1 MGLMGP
7 FFLEPLTLSAPE
19 EVLLS
24 AITTA
29 GIPATLNFKCQ
40 DKLPRIGFVNT
51 DSLSVWS

>member
-29 GIPATLNFKCQ
+29 GIPATLNLNAKTNSHA
-40 DKLPRIGFVNT
+40 LG
-51 DSLSVWS
+51 L